1 MKRLTKAAL
10 GAAALIATSLPV
22 AGAEDRAILE
32 MATYSGCFICHQVK
46 PDPEIDKPLAPSYLD
61 IAARYQGDAA
71 AFDRLLDRVMHGT
84 IYREQVWKD
93 KTSMRFMPPNV
104 NVSRHDA
111 ATLVDWILKMDV
123 DPAEVERLSRDDRMM
138 TTATVSGCVICHR
151 VDPVEDRRLIPL
163 APSFREIA
171 ARYKGDTANQTRLVE
186 SVITGTMEQPKRWP
200 NVNMQ
205 FMPPNIATRKQ
216 DIEEMVAWILAMDTT
231 GVQDRVSPQTAV
243 RPTGDKH

>member
-1 MKRLTKAAL
+1 MKRLTTAAI
-10 GAAALIATSLPV
+10 GAVALIAASFQ
-22 AGAEDRAILE
+22 AFGAEDRAILE
-32 MATYSGCFICHQVK
+32 LAAYSGCFICHQVK
-46 PDPEIDKPLAPSYLD
+46 ADPEIGTSLAPAYLD
-61 IAARYQGDAA
+61 IAARYNGDET

-84 IYREQVWKD
+84 IYREQVWEG

-123 DPAEVERLSRDDRMM
+123 DPATVERLSRDDRMM

-171 ARYKGDTANQTRLVE
+171 ARYKGDVANQARLVE
-186 SVITGTMEQPKRWP
+186 SVVIGTMGQPKRWP

-205 FMPPNIATRKQ
+205 FMPPNIATRKE
-216 DIEEMVAWILAMDTT
+216 DIEAMVAWILAMDTT
-231 GVQDRVSPQTAV
+231 GVEDRVTPQTAV
-243 RPTGDKH
+243 RPVADK